1 MDLLKVDKK
10 APLFSALGSAI
21 SKAIRPNMHLEKIPS
36 KSSAIKTKVYELLSK
51 DFRIEAFDA
60 LTEFSSSEVSI
71 KDYIDAVLYA
81 ARFLLANKLN
91 NECYLFLAVA
101 QSRVEATYGSPFDY
115 TLYEETGNMFYL
127 TKNYQDAIRVYEK
140 LMEIGERNPAILN
153 FNMGMCYQELN
164 NYPLAIQSFLKS
176 INLDAS
182 FTKAAVALGQ
192 CYNSLGQY
200 DKAIG
205 TFKQLPDCLEAYVL
219 MGNAYFFMKN
229 YEDAIVQYMKAISI
243 NPSAGMYNNL
253 GASLKKAGL
262 LQDAIFAFHDS
273 LALESSGDT
282 VANLIT
288 LYIEVGKPDEAEKL
302 YQSSKKFLSN
312 QDSKFFGKLIGEK
325 VERMRRATMI
335 MNKAV
340 MAFSKSPSVNP
351 PSEGPS
357 VNEAVGKAANIFM
370 KKMRK

>member
-1 MDLLKVDKK
+1 MDLLKADKK

-21 SKAIRPNMHLEKIPS
+21 SKAIRPNMHLEKIPT
-36 KSSAIKTKVYELLSK
+36 KSSEIKKKVYDLLSK
-51 DFRIEAFDA
+51 DFRIEAFDV
-60 LTEFSSSEVSI
+60 LTDFSSEVPI

-81 ARFLLANKLN
+81 SRFLLANKLN
-91 NECYLFLAVA
+91 NECYLFLTVA
-101 QSRVEATYGSPFDY
+101 QSRVEAIYGSPFDY

-127 TKNYQDAIRVYEK
+127 TKNYQEAIRVYER
-140 LMEIGERNPAILN
+140 LMEIGERNPAVLN
-153 FNMGMCYQELN
+153 FNMGMCYQELG
-164 NYPLAIQSFLKS
+164 NYPFAIQSFLKS

-205 TFKQLPDCLEAYVL
+205 TFKQLPGCLEAFVL

-229 YEDAIVQYMKAISI
+229 YEDAIAQYMKAISI

-282 VANLIT
+282 VSNLIT

-325 VERMRRATMI
+325 VERMRKATMI
-335 MNKAV
+335 MNRAV

-351 PSEGPS
+351 ASENPS
-357 VNEAVGKAANIFM
+357 VNETIGKAANIFM
-370 KKMRK
+370 KKIKK